1 VIEALATDSRK
12 RSALVG
18 RIRQL
23 SESQF
28 FYRNPSDSGS
38 WRTIAWW
45 EIRRI
50 PYNLVVGATGIASG
64 AICLITGALCEYF
77 VGDAIGI
84 PNPPIVA
91 LFAVVAYGVMA
102 NVCYTGGWVA
112 ELVVQKIWPGKGDD
126 FGRISFFLGL
136 VFSILL
142 TLVPG
147 ILIAIIGALRLLE
160 HFLAK

>member
-1 VIEALATDSRK
+1 MIEALATDSRK
-12 RSALVG
+12 GTVLVR

-28 FYRNPSDSGS
+28 FCRNSSGSGS

-45 EIRRI
+45 ESRRT
-50 PYNLVVGATGIASG
+50 PYNLLVGATGIASG
-64 AICLITGALCEYF
+64 AMCLITGALCEYF

-112 ELVVQKIWPGKGDD
+112 ELVVQKIWPGKGDG
-126 FGRISFFLGL
+126 FGRISLFLGL
-136 VFSILL
+136 GFSMLL
-142 TLVPG
+142 TLAPG
-147 ILIAIIGALRLLE
+147 VLIAIIGGLRLLG